1 MYKLKLL
8 IVFLLVGFKSF
19 SQIDTQ
25 KKDSIVVLSER
36 EARLTAID
44 LVKYD
49 SCKELVKEKD
59 NRIVNLQKV
68 VTNLENQVSINND
81 IISGQKDYIQVQN
94 EILKKPKKIEFHG
107 YAGVR
112 SNELSTSSI
121 TAYGNLL
128 IEHSK
133 WATGLNYN
141 IRSEE
146 KASWGIIVQYKI
158 F

>member
-1 MYKLKLL
+1 
-8 IVFLLVGFKSF
+8 VGCKSF

-49 SCKELVKEKD
+49 SCKELVKEQDK
-59 NRIVNLQKV
+59 RILNLQKV

-81 IISGQKDYIQVQN
+81 IISGQKDFIQVQN
-94 EILKKPKKIEFHG
+94 EILNKPKKIEFHG

-128 IEHSK
+128 LEYSK
-133 WATGLNYN
+133 WSTGLNYS
-141 IRSEE
+141 IRSTE
-146 KASWGIIVQYKI
+146 KASWGILIQYKL

>member
-1 MYKLKLL
+1 M
-8 IVFLLVGFKSF
+8 GFKSF

-107 YAGVR
+107 YAGGR

-121 TAYGNLL
+121 TLYGNLL
-128 IEHSK
+128 VEHSK

-146 KASWGIIVQYKI
+146 KASWGIIIQYKI

>member
-1 MYKLKLL
+1 M
-8 IVFLLVGFKSF
+8 GFKSF

-81 IISGQKDYIQVQN
+81 IISSQKDYIQVQN

-121 TAYGNLL
+121 TLYGNLL
-128 IEHSK
+128 VEHSK

-146 KASWGIIVQYKI
+146 KASWGIIIQYKI

>member
-1 MYKLKLL
+1 M
-8 IVFLLVGFKSF
+8 GFKSF

-25 KKDSIVVLSER
+25 KKDSVVVLSER
-36 EARLTAID
+36 EARLTAVD

-49 SCKELVKEKD
+49 SCKELVKEQDK
-59 NRIVNLQKV
+59 RIVNLQKV

-121 TAYGNLL
+121 TIYGNLL
-128 IEHSK
+128 LEYSK
-133 WATGLNYN
+133 WSTGLNYN
-141 IRSEE
+141 LRSEE
-146 KASWGIIVQYKI
+146 KANWGIIVQYKL

>member
-1 MYKLKLL
+1 M
-8 IVFLLVGFKSF
+8 GFKSF

-121 TAYGNLL
+121 TLYGNLL
-128 IEHSK
+128 VEHSK

-146 KASWGIIVQYKI
+146 KASWGIIIQYKI
-158 F
+158 FIKLY

>member
-1 MYKLKLL
+1 M
-8 IVFLLVGFKSF
+8 GFKSF

-107 YAGVR
+107 YAGLR

-121 TAYGNLL
+121 TVYGNLL
-128 IEHSK
+128 VEHSK

-146 KASWGIIVQYKI
+146 KASWGIIIQYKI

>member
-1 MYKLKLL
+1 
-8 IVFLLVGFKSF
+8 VGFKSF

-25 KKDSIVVLSER
+25 KKDSVVVLSER
-36 EARLTAID
+36 EARLTAVD

-49 SCKELVKEKD
+49 SCKELVKEQDK
-59 NRIVNLQKV
+59 RIVNLQKV

-107 YAGVR
+107 YAGIR

-121 TAYGNLL
+121 TVYGNLL
-128 IEHSK
+128 LEYSK
-133 WATGLNYN
+133 WSTGVNYN
-141 IRSEE
+141 LRSEE
-146 KASWGIIVQYKI
+146 KANWGIIIQYKL

>member
-1 MYKLKLL
+1 
-8 IVFLLVGFKSF
+8 VGFKSF

-107 YAGVR
+107 YAGLR

-121 TAYGNLL
+121 TVYGNLL
-128 IEHSK
+128 VEHSK

-146 KASWGIIVQYKI
+146 KASWGIIIQYKI

>member
-1 MYKLKLL
+1 M
-8 IVFLLVGFKSF
+8 GFKSF

>member
-1 MYKLKLL
+1 
-8 IVFLLVGFKSF
+8 VGFKSF

-121 TAYGNLL
+121 TLYGNLL
-128 IEHSK
+128 VEHSK

-141 IRSEE
+141 VRSKE
-146 KASWGIIVQYKI
+146 KATWGIIIQYKI

>member
-1 MYKLKLL
+1 
-8 IVFLLVGFKSF
+8 VGFKSF

-25 KKDSIVVLSER
+25 KKDSVVVLSER
-36 EARLTAID
+36 EARLTAVD

-49 SCKELVKEKD
+49 SCKELVKEQDK
-59 NRIVNLQKV
+59 RIVNLQKV

-121 TAYGNLL
+121 TIYGNLL
-128 IEHSK
+128 LEYSK
-133 WATGLNYN
+133 WSTGLNYN
-141 IRSEE
+141 LRSEE
-146 KASWGIIVQYKI
+146 KANWGIIVQYKL

>member
-1 MYKLKLL
+1 M
-8 IVFLLVGFKSF
+8 GFKSF

-25 KKDSIVVLSER
+25 KKDSVVVLSER
-36 EARLTAID
+36 EARLTAVD

-49 SCKELVKEKD
+49 SCKELVKEQDK
-59 NRIVNLQKV
+59 RIVNLQKV

-107 YAGVR
+107 YAGIR

-121 TAYGNLL
+121 TVYGNLL
-128 IEHSK
+128 LEYSK
-133 WATGLNYN
+133 WSTGVNYN
-141 IRSEE
+141 LRSEE
-146 KASWGIIVQYKI
+146 KANWGIIIQYKL

>member
-1 MYKLKLL
+1 
-8 IVFLLVGFKSF
+8 VGFKSF